1 MILVLIFLLVAVC
14 MVLAVTRRNRES
26 LLMLGL
32 CASLAIQWA
41 ATLVYMAKKGGITT
55 EVQLFLFL
63 TAQIKTK
70 MQYLMCT
77 LGQLG
82 YVLAVGRYL
91 FPLFLMQLA
100 LSYTMSPRLR
110 GRRWLSW
117 GAGALP
123 VLALVLYYPP
133 VFRQI
138 DSLRW
143 QRFIVQFTQW
153 WLVLYVAAALLIL
166 LWEYRST
173 TIPFFRR
180 QFGRKVVLLLSLS
193 GLYLLYCRQDPA
205 QIYLFYRGDYTWLRG
220 LTYLTPNITLRGY
233 VFAMAVSVLCSL
245 VGFTTL
251 VQYTQTGMREN
262 QSDIV
267 MQRKFDIAS
276 EGASVFV
283 HSIKNQLLA
292 NRVVHKRLAALAAQE
307 QPDKEAMEQYIR
319 SLQETNEMMLQR
331 VEELYASVKSKSIF
345 LIPTPVER
353 VAEAA
358 KGRFLRKYPQGKVE
372 VVYRMEPSGQILADC
387 THLSEALYNLLV
399 NGWEATTAA
408 GREEPVRL
416 IFQQE
421 RIYTVV
427 EVADQ
432 GVGIPPE
439 EAGRIFEPFYSHKNS
454 NYNWGMGLYYVR
466 AIVKSHLGLLRMES
480 RPGEGSQ
487 FFVMLPRY
495 EPK

>member
-14 MVLAVTRRNRES
+14 VALAVTRRSRES

-32 CASLAIQWA
+32 CASLAVQWA

-63 TAQIKTK
+63 TAQIKTR

-110 GRRWLSW
+110 GRRWIPW
-117 GAGALP
+117 AAAVLP
-123 VLALVLYYPP
+123 VLALVVYYPP
-133 VFRQI
+133 VFRRA
-138 DSLRW
+138 SLRW

-153 WLVLYVAAALLIL
+153 WLVLYVAAALLVL

-180 QFGRKVVLLLSLS
+180 QFGRKVVLLFSLS

-233 VFAMAVSVLCSL
+233 IFAMTVAVICSL

-251 VQYTQTGMREN
+251 AQYTQTGMREN

-292 NRVVHKRLAALAAQE
+292 NRVVHKRLAALTAQE
-307 QPDKEAMEQYIR
+307 EPDLEAMGQYIR
-319 SLQETNEMMLQR
+319 SLQETNEMMLER

-345 LIPTPVER
+345 LTPAPVER
-353 VAEAA
+353 IAEAA

-372 VVYRMEPSGQILADC
+372 ICYRMEPSGQILADC
-387 THLSEALYNLLV
+387 THLSEAVYNLLV
-399 NGWEATTAA
+399 NGWEATLAA
-408 GREEPVRL
+408 EREEPVRL
-416 IFQQE
+416 IIQQE
-421 RIYTVV
+421 RIYTVL
-427 EVADQ
+427 EVADR
-432 GVGIPPE
+432 GTGIPPE
-439 EAGRIFEPFYSHKNS
+439 EAGRIYEPFYSRKNS
-454 NYNWGMGLYYVR
+454 SYNWGMGLYYVR
-466 AIVKSHLGLLRMES
+466 AIVRSHLGQLRMES
-480 RPGEGSQ
+480 SPGEGSQ

-495 EPK
+495 EPR

>member
-110 GRRWLSW
+110 GRRWLPW

-408 GREEPVRL
+408 GRER
-416 IFQQE
+416 
-421 RIYTVV
+421 
-427 EVADQ
+427 
-432 GVGIPPE
+432 
-439 EAGRIFEPFYSHKNS
+439 
-454 NYNWGMGLYYVR
+454 
-466 AIVKSHLGLLRMES
+466 
-480 RPGEGSQ
+480 
-487 FFVMLPRY
+487 
-495 EPK
+495 